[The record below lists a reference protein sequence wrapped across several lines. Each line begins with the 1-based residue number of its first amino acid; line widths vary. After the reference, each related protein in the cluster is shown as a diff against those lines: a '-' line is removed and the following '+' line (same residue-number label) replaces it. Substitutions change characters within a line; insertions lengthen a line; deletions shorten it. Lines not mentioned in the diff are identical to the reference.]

1 MPNPSHEIR
10 IARPEDVA
18 GMATCHADA
27 FPGRGTSSMGDGWLR
42 FLYQFYLDADMN
54 VSMVA
59 VGSNGEIEGIAVG
72 GDKKLFGQYRKA
84 SARRFPLRL
93 AWRTIVDP
101 AVRRP
106 VLNLL
111 KGMITPKR
119 GNSVPATTADPGMA
133 GLLSIG
139 VRPRTRGSG
148 LAGQLIGGF
157 ERQCMELGFS
167 SAQLSVADSNERAR
181 RFYEKAG
188 WVAEDRKD
196 GSSVVY
202 RKTFRARESSAT
214 C

>member
-111 KGMITPKR
+111 KGIMTRRNAAIRFRRRPR
-119 GNSVPATTADPGMA
+119 IPEWRACFRSAFAHGPAGPGSPANSSEASNASAWNSVFPPP
-133 GLLSIG
+133 S
-139 VRPRTRGSG
+139 
-148 LAGQLIGGF
+148 
-157 ERQCMELGFS
+157 
-167 SAQLSVADSNERAR
+167 
-181 RFYEKAG
+181 
-188 WVAEDRKD
+188 
-196 GSSVVY
+196 
-202 RKTFRARESSAT
+202 
-214 C
+214 